1 MVDVMFAFLP
11 HGCSPGERLAA
22 VLELEPGMRPTD
34 GLVDTDARTL
44 TAGQRVDLLVALTEQ
59 QAWIE
64 SARVLVLAEI
74 ENADSTELGLSQETV
89 ALALRVSVRA
99 AQSKLKTA
107 RALTQELPLTMG
119 LLAAGK
125 ISARHAEVIAEKTW
139 SLDPGLVGAFEAA
152 VVGKAPEQTVKQ
164 LQDAA
169 RRVVLRLDPVTAQV
183 RHERALADR
192 AVGVQPGGDGM
203 GRLT

>member
-34 GLVDTDARTL
+34 GLVDTDARAL

-59 QAWIE
+59 QAWLE
-64 SARVLVLAEI
+64 AARVRVLAEI

-89 ALALRVSVRA
+89 AVALRVPVRT
-99 AQSKLKTA
+99 AQSKLKVA
-107 RALTQELPLTMG
+107 QALTRDLPLTLG

-125 ISARHAEVIAEKTW
+125 ITARHAEVIAERTW
-139 SLDPGLVGAFEAA
+139 
-152 VVGKAPEQTVKQ
+152 
-164 LQDAA
+164 
-169 RRVVLRLDPVTAQV
+169 
-183 RHERALADR
+183 
-192 AVGVQPGGDGM
+192 
-203 GRLT
+203 